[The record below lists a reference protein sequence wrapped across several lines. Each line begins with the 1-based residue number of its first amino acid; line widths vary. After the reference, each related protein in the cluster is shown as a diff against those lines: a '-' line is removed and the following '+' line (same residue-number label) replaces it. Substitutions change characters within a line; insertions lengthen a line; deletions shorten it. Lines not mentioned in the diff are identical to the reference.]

1 MYYVFLNKLLFVDRK
16 IDVNHLVKLKRLIIM
31 NIYGLLNI
39 KYLVN
44 RFNLNYNRIKI
55 LSNF

>member
-1 MYYVFLNKLLFVDRK
+1 MYYVFLNELLFVDRK

-39 KYLVN
+39 L
-44 RFNLNYNRIKI
+44 LIDLI
-55 LSNF
+55 